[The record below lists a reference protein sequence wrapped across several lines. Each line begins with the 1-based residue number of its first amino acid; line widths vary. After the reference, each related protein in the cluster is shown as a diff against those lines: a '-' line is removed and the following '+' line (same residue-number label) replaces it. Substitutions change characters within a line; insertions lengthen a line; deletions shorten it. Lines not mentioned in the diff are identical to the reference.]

1 MAPRIA
7 PVQIDNA
14 PEKTKELLGVVKKKL
29 GGTPNLLTTMAQSP
43 AVLGSY
49 LAFSDALSGASLS
62 AALREQI
69 AMTVAGAN
77 ACEYC
82 ASAHTAIGKGLGVD
96 KDELARNLDADSS
109 DAKTSAALAFA
120 RKVVVS
126 RGFVT
131 DSDIRDIRDA
141 GYSDAQIAEIVTTVA
156 LNLFTNYFNHVAQ
169 TEVDFPRVEVGEPAT
184 A

>member
-1 MAPRIA
+1 MPRIN
-7 PVQIDNA
+7 PVNAEQA
-14 PEKTKELLGVVKKKL
+14 PEKTQELLDAVKKKL

-62 AALREQI
+62 GKVREQI
-69 AMTVAGAN
+69 AMAVAGAN
-77 ACEYC
+77 GCEYC

-96 KDELARNLDADSS
+96 GDELARNLDGEAS
-109 DAKTSAALAFA
+109 DAKVGAALTFA
-120 RKVVVS
+120 RTIVAK
-126 RGFVT
+126 RGFV
-131 DSDIRDIRDA
+131 SDADVKGVRDA
-141 GYSDAQIAEIVTTVA
+141 GYTEGEVTEIIAAVA

-169 TEVDFPRVEVGEPAT
+169 TEVDFPRVEVGEPVT